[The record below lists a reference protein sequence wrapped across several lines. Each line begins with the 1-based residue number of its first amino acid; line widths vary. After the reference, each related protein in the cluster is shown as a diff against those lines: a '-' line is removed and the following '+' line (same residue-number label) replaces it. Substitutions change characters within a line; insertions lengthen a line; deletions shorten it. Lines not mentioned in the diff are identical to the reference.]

1 MADTCPPGTGSAT
14 STHRDGMLD
23 AREPNPARV
32 FDAIHGGKD
41 AYLIDRHIAD
51 KLSANTTFRVAVTQ
65 ARAFMLRA
73 IEHLVGDHGITQIV
87 ELGCGYPNTPQV
99 HDVAANQNPS
109 AHTLYLDHDPYV
121 AAHALALM
129 TGPNSTFAPADL
141 TNFASIAEHLTTRLD
156 TSTPIAVCLSGTA
169 EFLPDAPALVA
180 SLLQHLPD
188 RSWLVFTHTAADLH
202 DSDIDTAVETLA
214 SAGIRYRPRDRD
226 EVEQMLAPLLLLDPG
241 LVTAD
246 LWRPDHGNDDECLAG
261 FGVWPRPT
269 VCSYAAVGKLHHR

>member
-1 MADTCPPGTGSAT
+1 MADTRPPSTRSGTRT
-14 STHRDGMLD
+14 DRDALLD
-23 AREPNPARV
+23 LNRPNPARV

-41 AYLIDRHIAD
+41 AYLIDRHVAD
-51 KLSANTTFRVAVTQ
+51 KLIVNNTFRVAVTQ

-73 IEHLVGDHGITQIV
+73 VEHLVGNYGITQIV

-99 HDVAANQNPS
+99 HDVAINQNPN
-109 AHTLYLDHDPYV
+109 ARTLYLDHDPYV

-129 TGPNSTFAPADL
+129 TGPNSEFATADL
-141 TNFASIAEHLTTRLD
+141 TDPASIAEHLATTLHI
-156 TSTPIAVCLSGTA
+156 STPIAVCLSGTA

-188 RSWLVFTHTAADLH
+188 ESWLVFTHTAADLH

-246 LWRPDHGNDDECLAG
+246 LWRPDHNNDDECLAG

-269 VCSYAAVGKLHHR
+269 VCSYAAVGKLHRR